1 MIDIGKIQKTVMLA
15 AALLLA
21 GCAVGPTYERPVVEA
36 PGDWVAGKADARW
49 PAPDW
54 WTAFQDPVLDRLV
67 TEALANNHDIKA
79 AVERVAEARALAQV
93 AGAALY
99 PNLGADVQ
107 AARQK
112 SSARNSTG
120 NTSSSGQTGS
130 ITNSYQL
137 GLTASYEIDLFGHNS
152 DQALAAAAALKG
164 SQFDRETVALGI
176 TATVASSYFQLSA
189 LDARLETAR
198 LNLAAARSTLGLV
211 RAQSNEGMATALQVA
226 QQESQIASLEA
237 ALPTLVTQR
246 RQTLNALALLLG
258 RAPEDFDPAPTAL
271 ARILAP
277 MPPAGLPSAL
287 LQRRPDLARAEAALE
302 AANANVRAATAAL
315 FPRIDL
321 TAQGGF
327 SSIAL
332 HQLFGSASVIYS
344 LAAGITAPIFDGGRL
359 RGELAYTQA
368 RYRELAQNYQQAVIA
383 AFGDAENALTAQVNT
398 QVTLAGSQQA
408 VAQAE
413 RAYRLAE
420 LQYREGMI
428 DYLTVLVAER
438 SWIAARDA
446 QVQAQLERL
455 VAAVSVYQALGGG
468 WRMPASTA
476 TTLEP

>member
-1 MIDIGKIQKTVMLA
+1 MIEVGKIRKTAILA

-21 GCAVGPTYERPVVEA
+21 GCAVGPTYELPAVEA
-36 PGDWVAGKADARW
+36 PGDWAAGKADARW
-49 PAPDW
+49 PAFDW
-54 WTAFQDPVLDRLV
+54 WTAFQDPVLDRLAS
-67 TEALANNHDIKA
+67 EALANNHNLKA

-99 PNLGADVQ
+99 PSLSADVQ
-107 AARQK
+107 AGRQK
-112 SSARNSTG
+112 N
-120 NTSSSGQTGS
+120 SSSNPNGKTVTP
-130 ITNSYQL
+130 TNYYQS
-137 GLTASYEIDLFGHNS
+137 GLTASYVLDLFGGNR

-164 SQFDRETVALGI
+164 SEFDRATIALGI
-176 TATVASSYFQLSA
+176 TATVTATYFQVSA

-198 LNLAAARSTLGLV
+198 LNLATARSTLDLV

-226 QQESQIASLEA
+226 QQESQVASLEA
-237 ALPTLVTQR
+237 ALPTLLTQR

-258 RAPEDFDPAPTAL
+258 RVPENFDTTPTAL
-271 ARILAP
+271 VRIVAP

-287 LQRRPDLARAEAALE
+287 LQRRPDLASAEAALA

-315 FPRIDL
+315 FPRINL

-327 SSIAL
+327 ASIAL
-332 HQLFGSASVIYS
+332 GQLFSSGSAIYA
-344 LAAGITAPIFDGGRL
+344 LAAGISAPIFDGGRL

-383 AFGDAENALTAQVNT
+383 AFADAENALTAQANT
-398 QVTLAGSQQA
+398 QLALDARRQA
-408 VAQAE
+408 VVQAD

-428 DYLTVLVAER
+428 DYLTVLDTER
-438 SWIAARDA
+438 NWIAARDA
-446 QVQAQLERL
+446 KVQAQLERL
-455 VAAVSVYQALGGG
+455 AAAVSVYQALGGG

>member
-1 MIDIGKIQKTVMLA
+1 MIDIGKIQKKVMLA

-36 PGDWVAGKADARW
+36 PTDWNAGQADARW

-99 PNLGADVQ
+99 PSLSADAQ
-107 AARQK
+107 AGRQK
-112 SSARNSTG
+112 N
-120 NTSSSGQTGS
+120 SSSNPNARTS
-130 ITNSYQL
+130 KPFNSYQA
-137 GLTASYEIDLFGHNS
+137 GLTASYEIDLFGGNR
-152 DQALAAAAALKG
+152 DQALATAAALKG
-164 SQFDRETVALGI
+164 SEFDRETIALGV
-176 TATVASSYFQLSA
+176 TATVTATYFQFSA

-198 LNLAAARSTLGLV
+198 LNLAAARSTLDLV

-226 QQESQIASLEA
+226 QQESQVASLEA
-237 ALPTLVTQR
+237 ALPTLLTQR

-258 RAPEDFDPAPTAL
+258 RVPENFDTTPTAL
-271 ARILAP
+271 VRIVAP

-287 LQRRPDLARAEAALE
+287 LQRRPDLVRAEAALE

-327 SSIAL
+327 NSLAL
-332 HQLFGSASVIYS
+332 HQLFDSGSVIYS

-383 AFGDAENALTAQVNT
+383 AFGDAENALTAQANT
-398 QVTLAGSQQA
+398 QMALDARQQA
-408 VAQAE
+408 VVHAE
-413 RAYRLAE
+413 RAYRFAE

-428 DYLTVLVAER
+428 DYLTVLIAER
-438 SWIAARDA
+438 SRIAARDA
-446 QVQAQLERL
+446 EVQAQLERL
-455 VAAVSVYQALGGG
+455 GAAVSVYQALGGG
-468 WRMPASTA
+468 WRMPTSTA